1 MAHLPGRAQLVGL
14 AEGSIMYEAFYGLK
28 KRPFS
33 TAPDPEFLYWSKGHE
48 MALTMLRY
56 GLMTRAP
63 ITVISG
69 EIGAGKTTLI
79 RHLLNEMPDDLTVGL
94 VSNIQEG
101 RGELLQWVLMA
112 LDQPVEAD
120 EPYVTLFR
128 RFQDF
133 VVDAYANGRRVLLLI
148 DEAQNLGEKML
159 EELRML
165 SNINAEKDDLLQ
177 LILVGQPQ
185 LRELINRPALVQ
197 FAQRIT
203 ADYALNGLTADET
216 VDYIQRR
223 LEIAGATTE
232 IFTPRTCQLVHK
244 ATGGIPRLINSLCD
258 MCLVYG
264 FSDNRKVID
273 QSLLLEFLNSAK
285 ASGIY
290 AQFRPLD
297 LQPSL
302 VDNSA

>member
-1 MAHLPGRAQLVGL
+1 
-14 AEGSIMYEAFYGLK
+14 MYEAFYGLT

-33 TAPDPEFLYWSKGHE
+33 TVPDPEFLFWSKGHE

-56 GLMTRAP
+56 GLMTHAP
-63 ITVISG
+63 ITVVSG
-69 EIGAGKTTLI
+69 EVGAGKTTLI
-79 RHLLNEMPDDLTVGL
+79 RHLLNEMPEDLTVGL

-120 EPYVTLFR
+120 EAYVTLFR

-133 VVDAYANGRRVLLLI
+133 VIDAYASGKRVLLLV
-148 DEAQNLGEKML
+148 DEAQNLGVKML

-185 LRELINRPALVQ
+185 LRDLINLPELAQ

-203 ADYALNGLTADET
+203 ADYALTGLTADET
-216 VDYIQRR
+216 VDYIVRR
-223 LEIAGATTE
+223 LEVAGATKE
-232 IFTPRTCQLVHK
+232 VFTPRTCQLIHQ

-264 FSDNRKVID
+264 YSDNRKVID
-273 QSLLLEFLNSAK
+273 QSLLIEFLNSAK
-285 ASGIY
+285 ARGIY
-290 AQFRPLD
+290 SQFRAID
-297 LQPSL
+297 TQPSL
-302 VDNSA
+302 VDNSTVS